1 MTLMLPKLDTLDK
14 KSKDEFPNKIVRKVY
29 STTIPEF
36 KRFPTYVS
44 EFLIGDYADE
54 NGIINQDAINRIVDL
69 MKLKAFEKKSKE
81 AIKYMAVELGFVEII
96 DHFEAYTDLK
106 KGTYFTHVSIIDE
119 YATVNRDLL
128 SPSKYQSLLK
138 GGLWGKAK
146 FQHVKRG
153 DLASLNMNEFEC
165 YQTTN
170 VILKNY
176 INARKQYNTEDW
188 IDFLIRSIGFN
199 NQSFTRN
206 QKFLYL
212 TRLIPIVE
220 PCTNLLELG
229 PPGTGKSFIYEN
241 ASEYCRVLLGGEI
254 TPAKLIYDQNRR
266 RIGIIFKKDVVC
278 FDEINKTNLNLIKLL
293 PKIQQIMASNR
304 VERGELEAMTE
315 ASLVFQGNI
324 DFILK
329 NNRAQPK
336 EEDYLKILPK
346 GMNDSAFLDRIH
358 IFLHGWDFPR
368 LLNEHINRNL
378 GLISNYFGQI
388 LHKLRRESVTHLIDE
403 KIELYKI
410 DRNGD
415 KKGISIRD
423 KSAIYNTISGFI
435 KLVFPHKVI
444 TDDEWKEL
452 TEFAIKLRQNVIDEI
467 QKIDKTLSR
476 TLGFDF
482 IDKISLQKPVKKE
495 ETISPEIVKSI
506 ETELELNKPSNI
518 DAFQLDFMKI
528 YINSQNYFVRKV
540 PYWVIKILVDN
551 DSIAVENQYYK
562 LKTQNHLE
570 FQVETIENNSIKI
583 SKIGMPD
590 SKNYEN
596 EEDGLNDIGKK
607 LNELLVHIE
616 IFGKYKRRLGEYKF
630 RCMDLE
636 PNQEIT
642 QVIKDLEQKESKLVN
657 ITSSLKRNIEEDLN
671 TTKSYIQRSLGLEP
685 DLLSY
690 NYKPLIWS
698 SDQIIKII
706 QERIEQWKNETGKFS
721 SFKDIYKKLYPL
733 IKKKTVEKAKT
744 KQKFQGKKF
753 PLFAFDVN
761 NLLIS
766 FKHKYPNYFFNKE
779 SPIVRIKKKYLK
791 DEPYLAYFFA
801 SAHLARYLSVIPQ
814 NEFNHIL
821 IEKLIKDKHTGI
833 HVDVD
838 ALLAGIITPIIEK
851 YKDQI
856 SHFYLGSG
864 DKDFHFI
871 IEMAKKYNIPV
882 SIIVIEE
889 STLSIDLAQ
898 LVPPT
903 NLVTLY

>member
-1 MTLMLPKLDTLDK
+1 MTLMLPKLDKLDK

-29 STTIPEF
+29 ATNIPEF
-36 KRFPTYVS
+36 KLFPTYVS
-44 EFLIGDYADE
+44 EFLISDFADE
-54 NGIINQDAINRIVDL
+54 NGIINKDAINRIVDL
-69 MKLKAFEKKSKE
+69 LKLKAFKKKSKE
-81 AIKYMAVELGFVEII
+81 AIKSMAVELGFIEII
-96 DHFEAYTDLK
+96 DHFEVYTNLR
-106 KGTYFTHVSIIDE
+106 KGNYFTQVSIIDE
-119 YATVNRDLL
+119 KATVNRDLL

-146 FQHVKRG
+146 FQYVKGG
-153 DLASLNMNEFEC
+153 DDFLLNMNEFEC

-176 INARKQYNTEDW
+176 INARKEYNTDDW
-188 IDFLIRSIGFN
+188 INFLIRSVGFN
-199 NQSFTRN
+199 YQFLSRN
-206 QKFLYL
+206 QKLLYL

-229 PPGTGKSFIYEN
+229 PPSTGKSFIYEN
-241 ASEYCRVLLGGEI
+241 ASEHCRLLLSGEI
-254 TPAKLIYDQNRR
+254 SPAKLIYDQNRR
-266 RIGIIFKKDVVC
+266 RIGIIFKKDVVI
-278 FDEINKTNLNLIKLL
+278 FDEIIKASSSLTKLL
-293 PKIQQIMASNR
+293 PKLQQIMASNR

-315 ASLVFQGNI
+315 VSLVFQGNL
-324 DFILK
+324 DFVLK
-329 NNRAQPK
+329 DSQIQPK
-336 EEDYLKILPK
+336 EDVYLKILPE
-346 GMNDSAFLDRIH
+346 GMYDPAFLDRIH
-358 IFLHGWDFPR
+358 IFLHGWDLPR
-368 LLNEHINRNL
+368 VLNEHINRNL

-403 KIELYKI
+403 KIELYKT

-423 KSAIYNTISGFI
+423 KGAVYNTISGYI
-435 KLVFPHKVI
+435 KLIFPHKVI
-444 TDDEWKEL
+444 TDDEWKEI
-452 TEFAIKLRQNVIDEI
+452 TDFAIKLRQNVIDEI
-467 QKIDKTLSR
+467 QKIDKTLTR

-482 IDKISLQKPVKKE
+482 IGKASLQKPLKKE
-495 ETISPEIVKSI
+495 DTISPEIVQSI

-528 YINSQNYFVRKV
+528 YINSQNYIVRKV

-551 DSIAVENQYYK
+551 DSLVVENQFYK
-562 LKTQNHLE
+562 LKIKNHLG
-570 FQVETIENNSIKI
+570 FKVKTIDNNPIEVLNTRT
-583 SKIGMPD
+583 PD
-590 SKNYEN
+590 SKIFVN
-596 EEDGLNDIGKK
+596 EENGLNEVGKK
-607 LNELLVHIE
+607 LNELLEQIE
-616 IFGKYKRRLGEYKF
+616 NYSKYKRKFEEYKF
-630 RCMDLE
+630 RSMDLE

-642 QVIKDLEQKESKLVN
+642 QLIKDFEQEESKLVN
-657 ITSSLKRNIEEDLN
+657 ITSYLKRNIEEDIN
-671 TTKSYIQRSLGLEP
+671 STKSNIQRSLGLEP
-685 DLLSY
+685 NLLSH
-690 NYKPLIWS
+690 NYKPLIRS

-706 QERIEQWKNETGKFS
+706 QERIEQWENETGKFA

-733 IKKKTVEKAKT
+733 IKKKSIEKAKV
-744 KQKFQGKKF
+744 KKKFQGKKF

-766 FKHKYPNYFFNKE
+766 FKHKYPNYFFNME
-779 SPIVRIKKKYLK
+779 SPIVRIKKKYLR

-801 SAHLARYLSVIPQ
+801 SAHLARKLSVIPK

-821 IEKLIKDKHTGI
+821 IENLIKDRRTGT

-838 ALLAGIITPIIEK
+838 ALLAGNITPIIEK

-871 IEMAKKYNIPV
+871 IEKAKKYNIPV

-889 STLSIDLAQ
+889 STISIDLAQ
-898 LVPPT
+898 LVPPE
-903 NLVTLY
+903 NLITLY

>member
-1 MTLMLPKLDTLDK
+1 MTLMLPKLDKLDK

-29 STTIPEF
+29 ATNIPEF
-36 KRFPTYVS
+36 KLFPTYVS
-44 EFLIGDYADE
+44 EFLISDFADE
-54 NGIINQDAINRIVDL
+54 NGIINKDAINRIVDL
-69 MKLKAFEKKSKE
+69 LKLKSFDKKSKE
-81 AIKYMAVELGFVEII
+81 AIKSMAVELGFIEII
-96 DHFEAYTDLK
+96 EHFEVYTDLR
-106 KGTYFTHVSIIDE
+106 KGTYFTQVSIIDE
-119 YATVNRDLL
+119 KATVNRDLL

-146 FQHVKRG
+146 FQYVKGG
-153 DLASLNMNEFEC
+153 DQGLLNMNEFEC

-176 INARKQYNTEDW
+176 INARKEYNTDDW
-188 IDFLIRSIGFN
+188 INFLIRSIGFN
-199 NQSFTRN
+199 NQFLSRD
-206 QKFLYL
+206 QKLLYL

-229 PPGTGKSFIYEN
+229 PPSTGKSFIYEN
-241 ASEYCRVLLGGEI
+241 TSDYCRLLLSGEI

-266 RIGIIFKKDVVC
+266 RIGIIFKKDAVI
-278 FDEINKTNLNLIKLL
+278 FDEIIKSSSSVTKLL
-293 PKIQQIMASNR
+293 PKLQQIMASNR
-304 VERGELEAMTE
+304 VERGDLEAMTE
-315 ASLVFQGNI
+315 VSLVFQGNL

-329 NNRAQPK
+329 NGQIQPK
-336 EEDYLKILPK
+336 EEVYLKSLPD
-346 GMNDSAFLDRIH
+346 GMYDPAFLDRIH
-358 IFLHGWDFPR
+358 IFLHGWDLPR
-368 LLNEHINRNL
+368 VLNEHINRNL

-423 KSAIYNTISGFI
+423 KGAVYNTISGFI
-435 KLVFPHKVI
+435 KLIFPHKVI
-444 TDDEWKEL
+444 TDDEWKEI
-452 TEFAIKLRQNVIDEI
+452 TDFAIKLRQNVIDEI
-467 QKIDKTLSR
+467 QKIDQTLTR

-482 IDKISLQKPVKKE
+482 VGRANLQKPLKKE

-540 PYWVIKILVDN
+540 PYWVLKILVHN

-562 LKTQNHLE
+562 LKIKNHLG
-570 FQVETIENNSIKI
+570 FQVKTLNNSIEV
-583 SKIGMPD
+583 SNTGMLD

-596 EEDGLNDIGKK
+596 EEDGLNDIAKK
-607 LNELLVHIE
+607 LNELIEHIGL
-616 IFGKYKRRLGEYKF
+616 FGKYKRRLGGYNFK
-630 RCMDLE
+630 CKDLE
-636 PNQEIT
+636 PNPEIT
-642 QVIKDLEQKESKLVN
+642 QLIKDLEQKESKLVN
-657 ITSSLKRNIEEDLN
+657 IATSLKRNIEEDLN
-671 TTKSYIQRSLGLEP
+671 TTKSNIQRSLGLEP

-690 NYKPLIWS
+690 NYKPLIWTT
-698 SDQIIKII
+698 DQIIKII
-706 QERIEQWKNETGKFS
+706 QERIEQWKNENSKFS
-721 SFKDIYKKLYPL
+721 SFEDIYKKLLPL
-733 IKKKTVEKAKT
+733 IKKNSVEKVKE

-753 PLFAFDVN
+753 PLFALDVN

-766 FKHKYPNYFFNKE
+766 FKHKYPNYFNKE
-779 SPIVRIKKKYLK
+779 SPIVKIKKKYLK

-801 SAHLARYLSVIPQ
+801 SAHLARHLSVIHQ

-821 IEKLIKDKHTGI
+821 IEKLIKDRHTGI

-838 ALLAGIITPIIEK
+838 ALLAGNITPIIEK

-871 IEMAKKYNIPV
+871 IEKAKSYNIPV
-882 SIIVIEE
+882 SIIIIEE
-889 STLSIDLAQ
+889 SNISNDLAQ
-898 LVPPT
+898 LVPPA